1 MRPPSP
7 SWGWITEIFSSRL
20 ARPLFFYRKTG
31 RLRLP
36 EEKQKDRHMVKINSI
51 EPIADSGITS
61 DVSSEIFD
69 QIAMFAGYGFN
80 KSHAAAYASVSFQT
94 AYLKTHH
101 PECYFAAAMNLDL
114 SKVEQISSFASQLK
128 SRDIMLWAPDI
139 NMSIDTFRP
148 VKLRKM
154 IRGRDFAIAYALSAI
169 RGVGRQAA
177 QDIVTERNASGLFEN
192 VKDFTLRMGARVN
205 RKAALAL
212 VHAGA
217 FDKMAET
224 RADAA
229 LQVDG
234 TKKSAAP
241 EGQLS
246 MFDMVPELDTVE
258 IKSEYAT
265 NDKLDREFDVMGHY
279 HSDHPL
285 REMRKTLFDNNQ
297 YFSGTLMNP
306 TKTPPRTARMPAIVS
321 SVDIRR
327 TKSGDTMAII
337 VLSDP
342 DRSYEALAFGDTWS
356 EIKYCLK
363 KKARVEITANVIAD
377 GPDRRFIIES
387 ACPLLEAPTASFSEA
402 A

>member
-1 MRPPSP
+1 
-7 SWGWITEIFSSRL
+7 
-20 ARPLFFYRKTG
+20 
-31 RLRLP
+31 
-36 EEKQKDRHMVKINSI
+36 
-51 EPIADSGITS
+51 
-61 DVSSEIFD
+61 
-69 QIAMFAGYGFN
+69 
-80 KSHAAAYASVSFQT
+80 
-94 AYLKTHH
+94 
-101 PECYFAAAMNLDL
+101 MNLEL
-114 SKVEQISSFASQLK
+114 SEVEEISSFASELK
-128 SRDIMLWAPDI
+128 ARNIMLWSPDI

-148 VKLRKM
+148 IKLRNM

-169 RGVGRQAA
+169 RGVGRKAA
-177 QDIVTERNASGLFEN
+177 QDIVTDRNTNGPFKD
-192 VKDFTLRMGARVN
+192 VKDFTVRMSARIN

-217 FDKMAET
+217 FDKMSET

-229 LQVDG
+229 RQVDG
-234 TKKSAAP
+234 TKKSSAP

-246 MFDMVPELDTVE
+246 MFDMVPELDTAE
-258 IKSEYAT
+258 IEPEYAT
-265 NDKLDREFDVMGHY
+265 NEKLDREFDVMGHY

-285 REMRKTLFDNNQ
+285 RDMRKTLFNNKQ
-297 YFSGTLMNP
+297 YFSGTLMDTMKN
-306 TKTPPRTARMPAIVS
+306 PPRTARMPAIVS

-356 EIKYCLK
+356 EVKKLLK
-363 KKARVEITANVIAD
+363 KKARVEITVNIIAD

-387 ACPLLEAPTASFSEA
+387 ACPLSEIPGASLSKA